1 MSLRPWWDDLYVL
14 FGIFSLAVG
23 LMVYLWLILA
33 AYKYRKKPGDQP
45 ARDAPKAG
53 VFPHER
59 GNKYVEAGWTL
70 GAFVVVFILTLVS
83 VPSLEM
89 VSNPPKDCTESDV
102 VCVNVIG
109 YQWFWEFDIQYPA
122 GSEVLYSAGT
132 QFTVPDGGNIVYPD
146 GTTKTFAA
154 GETVK
159 FADATG
165 VTFPNGI
172 RAISRTNLDL
182 PCGRTI
188 ILVIDSADVI
198 HAFWIPDYGIKA
210 DAIRNRQQMIWFQAE
225 TPGEYRAPCAEY
237 CGDLHTFMIAKVKVS
252 PGSGCPGSSPCC

>member
-33 AYKYRKKPGDQP
+33 AYFYRKKPGDKP
-45 ARDAPKAG
+45 ARDALKAG

-59 GNKYVEAGWTL
+59 GNKLVEAGWTF
-70 GAFVVVFILTLVS
+70 GAFFVVFILTIVS
-83 VPSLEM
+83 VPALEY
-89 VSNPPKDCTESDV
+89 VSAPPKDCTDPEV

-109 YQWFWEFDIQYPA
+109 HQWFWEFDVQYPA
-122 GSEVLYSAGT
+122 GSKVLYDAGS
-132 QFTVPDGGNIVYPD
+132 QFTVPDGGVIAYSN
-146 GTTKTFAA
+146 GSTRTFAP
-154 GETVK
+154 GESVK
-159 FADATG
+159 FNDATS
-165 VTFPNGI
+165 VAFPNGL
-172 RAISRTNLDL
+172 RAISNTNLDL

-210 DAIRNRQQMIWFQAE
+210 DAIRNRQQLLWFEAND
-225 TPGEYRAPCAEY
+225 PGTYRSPCAEY
-237 CGDLHTFMIAKVKVS
+237 CGDMHTFMIGSVKVS
-252 PGSGCPGSSPCC
+252 PADGCPGSSACC